1 MAPIHYPLL
10 ALHTPR
16 RNLYGPKCI
25 YIICYPRRICKPLAG
40 QSGQRRPNGRTD
52 AANRKNFEKRLTDVT
67 VNDTVTI

>member
-25 YIICYPRRICKPLAG
+25 YIICYPRRICKPPCRAEWAECG
-40 QSGQRRPNGRTD
+40 VGSGAQKGGMARQAVKVLKST
-52 AANRKNFEKRLTDVT
+52 
-67 VNDTVTI
+67 